1 MASTRWSADQPENT
15 PMTSEASPAGFD
27 TLELAPAVLKAVK
40 ETGYETPTPVQA
52 QCIPHL
58 LAGRDLLGQAQT
70 GTGKT
75 AAFALPLLSRID
87 IQRNQ
92 PQVLVLAPT
101 RELALQ
107 VSEAF
112 QGYARYLKGFH
123 VLPLYGGQGM
133 DMQLRQLKRGAHVI
147 VGTPG
152 RVMDHLRRGTLSLQ
166 GIQTLVLDE
175 ADEMLKM
182 GFIDDIEWI
191 FEQAPKERGV
201 ALFSATMPDSI
212 RKVARRHLRDPVEI
226 KVASKTETVTAIDQ
240 RHIVVTHFH
249 KMDALT
255 RVLEAEEF
263 DAMII
268 FVRTKTA
275 TAELAEKLEAHGFA
289 TEALNGDMNQAMRER
304 TVGRLKKGALDIV
317 VATDVAARGLDVE
330 RISHVVNYD
339 IPNDP
344 EAYVHR
350 IGRTGRAGRKGRA
363 LLFVQPRERNLLRT
377 IERATRQTIPPME
390 IPTANDLSER
400 RIDRFMAQL
409 RETLSGQD
417 LDFYY
422 RLVSRIEKEQ
432 ELDVMDIAAALVYQ
446 SQKERPFIV
455 KDLKA
460 PDQKRFERKG
470 QGERPSRKAA
480 GERFEPKEK
489 APGKAAGVRFEQ
501 KERPQ
506 RQAAGVR
513 FEQKER
519 PQRQASGERL
529 EQKERPQRQTSGE
542 RLDQKVRPPKER
554 DTKRGQQ
561 ENDGIERLRYRLDVG
576 RNHGVSPR
584 EIVGAIAN
592 EAGMDAKYIGYI
604 GLHDDYSTVDLPSG
618 MPREIFNHLRKVYV
632 CSRPLKISLMEEGPE
647 RAKTQPPKK
656 HGGPPG
662 GKAKAGPEKKPPPR
676 KKEKAKKSPGKG

>member
-1 MASTRWSADQPENT
+1 
-15 PMTSEASPAGFD
+15 MTSEVSPAGFD
-27 TLELAPAVLKAVK
+27 TLELAPAVFKAVK

-87 IQRNQ
+87 LKQKQ

-152 RVMDHLRRGTLSLQ
+152 RVMDHLRRGTLSLA
-166 GIQTLVLDE
+166 GIKTLVLDE

-191 FEQAPKERGV
+191 FEKAPEGRGV
-201 ALFSATMPDSI
+201 ALFSATMPTSI
-212 RKVARRHLRDPVEI
+212 RKVAQRHLKNPIEI
-226 KVASKTETVTAIDQ
+226 KVAAKTETVSAIDQ
-240 RHIVVTHFH
+240 HHIVVTHHH

-255 RVLEAEEF
+255 RVLEAEEI
-263 DAMII
+263 DAMIV

-289 TEALNGDMNQAMRER
+289 TGALNGDMTQTMRER
-304 TVGRLKKGALDIV
+304 TVNRLKKGALDIV

-363 LLFVQPRERNLLRT
+363 LLFVQPRERHLLKA
-377 IERATRQTIPPME
+377 IERSTRQTIPPMA
-390 IPTANDLSER
+390 IPTADDLSER

-409 RETLSGQD
+409 RETLTEQD
-417 LDFYY
+417 LDYYY

-432 ELDVMDIAAALVYQ
+432 EMDVMDIAAALVYQ

-455 KDLKA
+455 KEL
-460 PDQKRFERKG
+460 QKPQHQRTERKG
-470 QGERPSRKAA
+470 QGERPPRREQGARPERTERPARKEATQRTEQT
-480 GERFEPKEK
+480 ERPPRKEQP
-489 APGKAAGVRFEQ
+489 ARRTEQPQQPPGKEHGEKKGGQ
-501 KERPQ
+501 K
-506 RQAAGVR
+506 
-513 FEQKER
+513 
-519 PQRQASGERL
+519 
-529 EQKERPQRQTSGE
+529 
-542 RLDQKVRPPKER
+542 D
-554 DTKRGQQ
+554 
-561 ENDGIERLRYRLDVG
+561 DGLERLRYRLDVG
-576 RNHGVSPR
+576 RTHGASPR

-604 GLHDDYSTVDLPSG
+604 GLHDDYSTVDLPTG
-618 MPREIFNHLRKVYV
+618 MPKEIYNHLRKVYV
-632 CSRPLKISLMEEGPE
+632 CSRPLKIKLMDEPAGGSK
-647 RAKTQPPKK
+647 RA
-656 HGGPPG
+656 GGPP
-662 GKAKAGPEKKPPPR
+662 KEKV
-676 KKEKAKKSPGKG
+676 KKEKKARKGAAKKPAANKQAD